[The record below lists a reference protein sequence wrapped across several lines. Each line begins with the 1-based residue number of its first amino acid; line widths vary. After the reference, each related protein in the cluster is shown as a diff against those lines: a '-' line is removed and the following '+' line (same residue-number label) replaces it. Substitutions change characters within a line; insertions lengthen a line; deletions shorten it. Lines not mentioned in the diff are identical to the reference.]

1 MNAIL
6 DLFCGTGGFS
16 HGIEKASKY
25 NLRTRLGVDI
35 LPDALETFKANHAE
49 AEAIKGD
56 IRKLSCKHVENLT
69 GLRRGDVAVIAGG
82 PPCQGFSSIRPFRS
96 SLRDDPRN
104 SLFEQF
110 ANFVNYFH
118 PPILVMEN
126 VVGLATH
133 QGGRTIHDILS
144 CFSGIGYECDWRIL
158 NAAHFGV
165 PQKRERLILIGVAK
179 GLPLI
184 FPEPTHR
191 YNGSTI
197 GCKDRSRMLIP
208 DDLPLFRK
216 EPELEPAISAM
227 AAIGDLPPIE
237 SGESAEQYTCPP
249 RNAYQWARRNGATV
263 LELHSSTKHTDKML
277 EIIKHSGPNISCIP
291 KHLISSG
298 FSSCYSR
305 LSADEPSVT
314 ITVNFV
320 HPASNRCIHPIRN
333 RALTPREGAR
343 LQSFDD
349 TYKFRGNRTQ
359 IVKQIGNAVPPLL
372 GQAVGTAI
380 ARILSMKQEK
390 PNKRINL
397 FNEQQCRG
405 AARLS
410 IAGHA

>member
-16 HGIEKASKY
+16 YGIEKVTEDK
-25 NLRTRLGVDI
+25 LKTRLGVDI
-35 LPDALETFKANHAE
+35 LPDAIETFRANHAN
-49 AEAIKGD
+49 AKAIKGD
-56 IRKLSCKHVENLT
+56 IRKLSCKDIENLT
-69 GLRRGDVAVIAGG
+69 GLHPGDVAVIAGG

-96 SLRDDPRN
+96 SLMDDPRN

-110 ANFVNYFH
+110 ANFVNYFQ
-118 PPILVMEN
+118 PPVLVMEN

-133 QGGRTIHDILS
+133 KGGKTIDEILS
-144 CFSGIGYECDWRIL
+144 CFSGIGYDCDWRIL

-165 PQKRERLILIGVAK
+165 PQKRERLILMGVAK
-179 GLPLI
+179 GLPLV

-191 YNGSTI
+191 YKGSTI
-197 GCKDRSRMLIP
+197 GYKDRSRMLVP

-216 EPELEPAISAM
+216 KPELEPAISVM
-227 AAIGDLPPIE
+227 NAIGDLPYIE
-237 SGESAEQYTCPP
+237 SGETADKYTCPP
-249 RNAYQWARRNGATV
+249 HNDYQRDRRNGATV
-263 LELHSSTKHTDKML
+263 LELHSSTKHTEKML

-305 LSADEPSVT
+305 LSADDPSVT

-349 TYKFRGNRTQ
+349 TYKFCGSRTQ

-372 GQAVGTAI
+372 GQAVGKAI
-380 ARILSMKQEK
+380 KRILFATHNM
-390 PNKRINL
+390 PNNRIDSN
-397 FNEQQCRG
+397 NGHARRS
-405 AARLS
+405 AARMS
-410 IAGHA
+410 IVGHA

>member
-16 HGIEKASKY
+16 HGIEKATGGELK
-25 NLRTRLGVDI
+25 TRLGVDI
-35 LPDALETFKANHAE
+35 LPHALETFKANHAQ
-49 AEAIKGD
+49 AEAVKGD
-56 IRKLSCKHVENLT
+56 IRKLSCKHIEELT

-96 SLRDDPRN
+96 SLHDDPRN

-110 ANFVNYFH
+110 ANFVNYFQ

-133 QGGRTIHDILS
+133 QDGKTINEILT
-144 CFSGIGYECDWRIL
+144 CFSGIGYECDWRIV

-197 GCKDRSRMLIP
+197 GYKDRSRMLVP

-216 EPELEPAISAM
+216 EPELESAVSVM
-227 AAIGDLPPIE
+227 DAIGDLPPIE
-237 SGESAEQYTCPP
+237 SGESAGQYTRPP
-249 RNAYQWARRNGATV
+249 GNAYQFARRDGATV
-263 LELHSSTKHTDKML
+263 LELHSSTRHTDKML
-277 EIIKHSGPNISCIP
+277 EIIKHSGPNISYIP

-305 LSADEPSVT
+305 LAADEPSVT

-320 HPASNRCIHPIRN
+320 HPASNRCIHPVLN

-349 TYKFRGNRTQ
+349 TYKFCGSRTQ

-372 GQAVGTAI
+372 GKAVGMAI
-380 ARILSMKQEK
+380 AQILSTNQRK
-390 PNKRINL
+390 PNNRIDSY
-397 FNEQQCRG
+397 NEQPRRR

>member
-16 HGIEKASKY
+16 HGIEKAAKG
-25 NLRTRLGVDI
+25 NLKTRLGVDI
-35 LPDALETFKANHAE
+35 LPDALETFKANHSDAE
-49 AEAIKGD
+49 VIRGD
-56 IRKLSCKHVENLT
+56 IRKVSCKYVEELT

-96 SLRDDPRN
+96 SLRDDQRN

-110 ANFVNYFH
+110 ANFVNYFQ

-126 VVGLATH
+126 VVGLATY
-133 QGGRTIHDILS
+133 QDGNMIQEILS

-179 GLPLI
+179 GLPLV

-191 YNGSTI
+191 HNGSTI
-197 GCKDRSRMLIP
+197 GYRDRSRMLVP
-208 DDLPLFRK
+208 DDLPLFRTK
-216 EPELEPAISAM
+216 SELDPAISVM
-227 AAIGDLPPIE
+227 DAISDLPSIE
-237 SGESAEQYTCPP
+237 SGESAHQYACRPL
-249 RNAYQWARRNGATV
+249 NSYQWARRNGATV
-263 LELHSSTKHTDKML
+263 LKLHSSTKHSDKML

-320 HPASNRCIHPIRN
+320 HPASNRCIHPINN

-349 TYKFRGNRTQ
+349 TYEFYGSRTQ

-372 GQAVGTAI
+372 GEAVGKAI
-380 ARILSMKQEK
+380 EKMLFANQSK
-390 PNKRINL
+390 PNNRIDSY
-397 FNEQQCRG
+397 NEQPRRR

-410 IAGHA
+410 IAGYA